1 MNSLA
6 LSYEMPD
13 DDLYIGPTV
22 LAPGVPEGPGIGH
35 RIATKVL
42 IPLAVVFVAVVLV
55 FYVFYQR
62 GRVLG
67 PSMLPTLHSGDMV
80 LLTKDYPE
88 PHRGDIVFTQVIEE
102 GQPVEIVKRVI
113 GLPGD
118 TVQIKEDVAVVNGIP
133 EPSRGQVVRPE
144 FAVSVEEY
152 RIPAGFLYLMG
163 DNRTESADSRYT
175 GPAPLTGVMGRVVAI
190 YAPINR
196 VGTVH

>member
-1 MNSLA
+1 
-6 LSYEMPD
+6 MPD
-13 DDLYIGPTV
+13 EDLYIGPTV
-22 LAPGVPEGPGIGH
+22 LAPGAPEGPGMGQ
-35 RIATKVL
+35 RIASKVL
-42 IPLAVVFVAVVLV
+42 IPLVVVFVVVVLV

-62 GRVLG
+62 GRVVG
-67 PSMLPTLHSGDMV
+67 PSMLPTLRSGDLV

-118 TVQIKEDVAVVNGIP
+118 TVEIKQDVAIVNGIP
-133 EPSRGQVVRPE
+133 EPERGQNVRPE
-144 FAVSVEEY
+144 YAVSVEEY
-152 RIPAGFLYLMG
+152 RIPEGHLYLMG

-175 GPAPLTGVMGRVVAI
+175 GPAPLSGVKGRVVAI

-196 VGTVH
+196 VGAVH